1 MKTIPVSLI
10 FFAILSAHVAA
21 EPAPRVKPDAKPNA
35 KNLKHQG
42 GNGGGERWKSA
53 DTNADGMVSYEEFG
67 NMPRIV
73 ALPEERRR
81 AVFKR
86 LDRNGDA
93 MLQKVEIWKD
103 PRMETGSGGK
113 EMGRNQL
120 WQLDADQSRSI
131 SYAEFSAG
139 RMIAKLPE
147 QRRKA
152 MFDRLDTDHS
162 GEISES
168 DKPVH
173 PPKSNKAAKG
183 RKSDAR
189 TDIWSLDSNKDAAI
203 SFDEF
208 CKGRTYALLSE
219 DEQED
224 RFEALDKNKDLV
236 ITRADFAEAKP
247 TE

>member
-53 DTNADGMVSYEEFG
+53 DANADGMVSYEEFG

-189 TDIWSLDSNKDAAI
+189 TDIWSLDKNKDTAI